1 MIVVTPEQV
10 RQVEYLLHQSRI
22 GNHVLFEMEEIRRVF
37 TEERPADESAC
48 YAVEPHIERLL
59 SRPTLAEK
67 RTYLETLDEPTRALV
82 VKTYFNIVENNLFE
96 SQEMRH

>member
-10 RQVEYLLHQSRI
+10 SQVEYLLSQSQV
-22 GNHVLFEMEEIRRVF
+22 GNHVLFEMDEIRRTF
-37 TEERPADESAC
+37 TEDAPANESAC

-67 RTYLETLDEPTRALV
+67 RSYLETLDDPTRRLV
-82 VKTYFNIVENNLFE
+82 VRTYFNIVENNLFE
-96 SQEMRH
+96 TQEMRH